1 MNRPW
6 WLNRDRLRALW
17 NPARLGVD
25 TPRNGQVYSAWLE
38 VKGWATSLNGHAVR
52 VHVDVNGR
60 NLRTLIPSVNRLDV
74 AFAYS
79 DYHISPECGF
89 ETRIPRAEM
98 PDTEECLLTISVLV
112 DSRLRDRRVFTI
124 FRHPEPLPVS
134 PQRDYADVWDQAA
147 PSDQIAR
154 MSVCCTDDEQEYV
167 RSGKSSAET
176 IRRVAEIGSS
186 DEVLEIGCGTGRIGV
201 HLAPYCRSWVG
212 ADVSA
217 KMIEYAQQRL
227 RDHPNATFKL
237 LNGYD
242 LGGLADES
250 VDVVYCMAVLM
261 HLDEWD
267 RFRYISDSYRVLRAS
282 GRAYFDSFNLAGDE
296 GWRIFEDLAKRDPAR
311 RPPNISKAST
321 AEELQTYALR
331 AGFADLK
338 VYPGPLWVAV
348 FGRKMRG

>member
-1 MNRPW
+1 MVVKFEN
-6 WLNRDRLRALW
+6 RLRALW

-38 VKGWATSLNGHAVR
+38 VKGWATSLNGGAVR
-52 VHVDVNGR
+52 VRLDLNGR
-60 NLRTLIPSVNRLDV
+60 TARTLAPAGNRPDV
-74 AFAYS
+74 ALAYS
-79 DYHISPECGF
+79 DYHVSPECGF

-98 PDTEECLLTISVLV
+98 PDTEECRLTISVLV
-112 DSRLRDRRVFTI
+112 GSRVRDQRTFTI
-124 FRHPEPLPVS
+124 FRHPEPLPAN
-134 PQRDYADVWDQAA
+134 PRGDYAEVWNQAA
-147 PSDQIAR
+147 PSDQVAR
-154 MSVCCTDDEQEYV
+154 TSVCCTDDEQEYA

-176 IRRVAEIGSS
+176 IRRDAEISTS
-186 DEVLEIGCGTGRIGV
+186 DDVLEIGCGTGRIGV

-217 KMIEYAQQRL
+217 KMIGYAQQRL
-227 RDHPNATFKL
+227 RDHPNVTFTL

-250 VDVVYCMAVLM
+250 VDVVYCMAVFM

-267 RFRYISDSYRVLRAS
+267 RFRYMSDSFRVLRAG
-282 GRAYFDSFNLAGDE
+282 GRIYFDNFNLAGDD
-296 GWRIFEDLAKRDPAR
+296 GWRLFEDLARRDPAR

-321 AEELQTYALR
+321 AEELHTYALR
-331 AGFADLK
+331 AGFADVK

-348 FGRKMRG
+348 FGRKKGG